1 MYDVIIIGGGPG
13 GIAAGVY
20 AARKKMKCAL
30 IADALSGQSVA
41 SEEIQN
47 WIGTIAISGYDLA
60 LALEKHLRAQTGI
73 DIIDGERVVKIDKR
87 ADNTYLVAT
96 QSGKTFETKTLLL
109 TVGSRHKKLGVP
121 GEKEAEGHGV
131 VYCAICDAPL
141 FKNKDVVV
149 VGGGNSGLEA
159 VVDLLPYAKKIYLLH
174 RGDALKGDATTQEKI
189 AKQKNVE
196 IIFNA
201 DTKEIIADEKK
212 FVHGIVYKD
221 KKTGDEKKLDV
232 QGVFV
237 EVGVQPNS
245 EFVAHLVKLTPQN
258 AIVVDPRTQK
268 SSDSGIWAAGDVTDG
283 LYRQNNV
290 SAGDAIKALLN
301 IYEELH
307 VKNAQ

>member
-20 AARKKMKCAL
+20 AARKKMKSAL
-30 IADALSGQSVA
+30 IADTLSGQSVA
-41 SEEIQN
+41 SVEIQN

-73 DIIDGERVVKIDKR
+73 DIIDGERVEKIDKR
-87 ADNTYLVAT
+87 ADGTYLVT
-96 QSGKTFETKTLLL
+96 VQSGKTFETKTILL

-121 GEKEAEGHGV
+121 GEKEGEGHGV

-141 FKNKDVVV
+141 FKDKDVVV

-174 RGDALKGDATTQEKI
+174 RGDVLKGDAATQEKI
-189 AKQKNVE
+189 SNHPQVQV
-196 IIFNA
+196 ILNA
-201 DTKEIIADEKK
+201 DTKEVITDDKK
-212 FVHGIVYKD
+212 MVHGLVYEDRKSGE
-221 KKTGDEKKLDV
+221 KKKLDV

-237 EVGVQPNS
+237 EIGVQPNS
-245 EFVAHLVKLTPQN
+245 EFVAHLVKLTPQG
-258 AIVVDPRTQK
+258 AVIVDPRTQK
-268 SSDSGIWAAGDVTDG
+268 SSDAGIWAAGDVTDG

-307 VKNAQ
+307 VKNSK